1 MPVLKSIDKN
11 TSLSM
16 RFTGMKPWIAWT
28 QGYEV
33 KINNLVTKISKLFS
47 FLSSFFNSMKSSSQ
61 HQRVEKS
68 ANREQTTEMRK
79 ANLPTKKKW
88 KKSLQCQCW
97 GCFSLELNL
106 NESPLPCNTMWID
119 DEDLSTKRE
128 RKRVKDTKKKDFW
141 GRSKARKINLFTQ
154 MSLPL
159 SVQKGNKSTQ
169 GKLILRFSKA
179 FNRIFKQKLD
189 KLKRHFC
196 LTDKLWTI
204 KSRKL

>member
-88 KKSLQCQCW
+88 KKKSSMSMLRMLFAW
-97 GCFSLELNL
+97 IELE
-106 NESPLPCNTMWID
+106 WISIA
-119 DEDLSTKRE
+119 L
-128 RKRVKDTKKKDFW
+128 
-141 GRSKARKINLFTQ
+141 
-154 MSLPL
+154 
-159 SVQKGNKSTQ
+159 
-169 GKLILRFSKA
+169 
-179 FNRIFKQKLD
+179 
-189 KLKRHFC
+189 
-196 LTDKLWTI
+196 
-204 KSRKL
+204 